1 MKIKVDQLKC
11 DTTGA
16 CVKKYPKLFEFQVG
30 SKKAEFILE
39 RLPTHLETECVEIVE
54 VCPTG
59 AISIEI

>member
-1 MKIKVDQLKC
+1 MKLKVDQVKC

-16 CVKKYPKLFEFQVG
+16 CVKKYPKLFRFQAG

-39 RLPTHLETECVEIVE
+39 SVPTHLESKILQITE

-59 AISIEI
+59 AISFE